1 MARSHGFFAQ
11 CFLFSF
17 IMYFSQLR
25 LAHDDIREAGVH
37 VRTLVAAVQVG
48 MLALVL
54 SMQAVLRF
62 VVGVVKRDDLSFA
75 LLGRSGRRSSRESS
89 CSRSVRSARSA
100 RSAPSA
106 RSFAFDEDAGL
117 RDCDPAL
124 ESPRGGAAARAG
136 AALAAAALLEAEAPR
151 TAEAPSTA
159 EAEQDSEGRLAA
171 RAPQGLLAAEAPKTA
186 ELLGAAAQAPADA
199 DRGRRQFLADA
210 ARHHHAV
217 NHAVE
222 SELAYERARSEASGA
237 APSPPPSLLSGGH
250 SGDDGFENA
259 IVFESNTRLDLYCLY
274 LHCVGAVMYQTFL
287 SFDYTLF
294 NTQWMF
300 VSGLL
305 AGWTGTALAKACQ
318 RPRTERV
325 RGAMWALFYASV
337 ALAIQVSALV
347 RWSWPEDT
355 SAGVLATLYAPAFLA
370 GGCWTTL
377 CSEMTFAGART
388 SRGILFDS
396 RRALP
401 TFLLV
406 TAVGALYSSP
416 ESRLSVVTYM
426 QGLSRLATVHLL
438 LLEPVLKFVSIYVLV
453 VILERRKATD
463 MVLSICFVQG
473 LFVIVVMPAFDV
485 GAITALSGCA
495 VLLAVHATRLFGG
508 REARGREAREA
519 REASEASEA
528 REAREARTRC

>member
-75 LLGRSGRRSSRESS
+75 LLGRSARRSGRESS

-100 RSAPSA
+100 RSA
-106 RSFAFDEDAGL
+106 RSLALDEDAGL
-117 RDCDPAL
+117 RDFDPAL

-136 AALAAAALLEAEAPR
+136 AALAAAALLEAGP
-151 TAEAPSTA
+151 AEVGGARAA
-159 EAEQDSEGRLAA
+159 EGPGAA
-171 RAPQGLLAAEAPKTA
+171 RAPEGPGAARAPEGPGAARAPEGAEAAALLEAAGAPELAEAPKTA
-186 ELLGAAAQAPADA
+186 QAPADA
-199 DRGRRQFLADA
+199 ERGRRQFLADA
-210 ARHHHAV
+210 ARHHNAV

-222 SELAYERARSEASGA
+222 PELAYERARSEASG

-294 NTQWMF
+294 NTQWIF

-305 AGWTGTALAKACQ
+305 AGWTATALVNAYH
-318 RPRTERV
+318 RPRDERV
-325 RGAMWALFYASV
+325 RGAMWALFYTSV

-355 SAGVLATLYAPAFLA
+355 SMGVLATLYMPAFLA
-370 GGCWTTL
+370 GSCWTTL
-377 CSEMTFAGART
+377 CSEMKFAGART

-463 MVLSICFVQG
+463 MVLAICFVQG

-508 REARGREAREA
+508 REARGREAG
-519 REASEASEA
+519 
-528 REAREARTRC
+528 EARTRC

>member
-1 MARSHGFFAQ
+1 MARSHSFFAQ

-25 LAHDDIREAGVH
+25 MAHDDIREAGVH

-48 MLALVL
+48 VLALVL

-89 CSRSVRSARSA
+89 CSRSARSGRSGRSARSEA
-100 RSAPSA
+100 C
-106 RSFAFDEDAGL
+106 DEDAGL
-117 RDCDPAL
+117 RDCDPL
-124 ESPRGGAAARAG
+124 GSPRGEAPAR
-136 AALAAAALLEAEAPR
+136 AALAEAVLAGAGPAEAGP
-151 TAEAPSTA
+151 AGAPS
-159 EAEQDSEGRLAA
+159 
-171 RAPQGLLAAEAPKTA
+171 APPT
-186 ELLGAAAQAPADA
+186 PADA
-199 DRGRRQFLADA
+199 EGGRRQFLADA
-210 ARHHHAV
+210 ARHH
-217 NHAVE
+217 NAVE
-222 SELAYERARSEASGA
+222 LELAYERARSEASGM

-300 VSGLL
+300 ASGLL
-305 AGWTGTALAKACQ
+305 AGWTATALAKTCRRAGS
-318 RPRTERV
+318 ERL
-325 RGAMWALFYASV
+325 RGSMWTLFYASV

-347 RWSWPEDT
+347 RWTWPRDA
-355 SAGVLATLYAPAFLA
+355 SVGVLSTLYGPAFLA

-377 CSEMTFAGART
+377 CSEMAFTGART

-401 TFLLV
+401 TFLLM

-426 QGLSRLATVHLL
+426 QGLSRLAMVHLL

-453 VILERRKATD
+453 VVLERRKATD
-463 MVLSICFVQG
+463 LVLSVCFVQG
-473 LFVIVVMPAFDV
+473 LFVIVLLPTLDV

-495 VLLAVHATRLFGG
+495 VLLAVHATRLFGK
-508 REARGREAREA
+508 RDARGDARGDA
-519 REASEASEA
+519 RSDAQSGA
-528 REAREARTRC
+528 